1 MHICVEK
8 EQSTSDC
15 LNENNFYGVNEFVIS
30 VHVSN
35 PLRIK
40 TMAFKKTNHNCFSL
54 TCHIFDV

>member
-1 MHICVEK
+1 MEK